1 MQQVFGALTFFL
13 QEFTHIL
20 SLPLLLASGLSVFA
34 GIMVGA
40 LPGLTA
46 TLAVSLLVGITYS
59 FDTTLALVILI
70 GIYVGGVYGGSQT
83 AILLNIPGTPA
94 SAASAIEGN
103 LLARR
108 GLAGQAI
115 GVATLSSFVGTLFGA
130 LMLLVASPLLGRVA
144 LQFGSWEFFLLAV
157 FGVMICGSLA
167 TGNPI
172 KGWIGGFLGLT
183 FAMIGMDA
191 MQGFPRLTFGQF
203 QLNGGISLIP
213 AMIGLFA
220 IPEIIDSLSM
230 QVRPSVIRKVA
241 SVLPRWSDFKRH
253 LPTTLRSGVIGTAI
267 GIVPGAGE
275 DIAAWV
281 SYANAKRFSK
291 QPELYGTGSEEGLVA
306 CEVANNSCIGGALV
320 PLLTLAIPGGSVSA
334 VILGAL
340 FIHNVR
346 PGPLLF
352 IEQPQYFYQIVA
364 MLVISSCFMLVGGLA
379 AARFLP
385 RLLQVPV
392 GLLMPV
398 ITVLCVIGA
407 FAVSSRMF
415 DVYLMFAFGLLGY
428 FLKRFGYTPAPIV
441 LGLILGPMA
450 DENLRRALFLSEGS
464 LMPLLTRPISLILTL
479 VILATVFGSLT
490 QLVRRGRH
498 GRHHRSAPEATP

>member
-1 MQQVFGALTFFL
+1 MHQVLDALTFFG
-13 QEFTHIL
+13 QEFVHML
-20 SLPLLLASGLSVFA
+20 SLPLLFASGLSVVA
-34 GIMVGA
+34 GIIVGA

-103 LLARR
+103 LLARK

-115 GVATLSSFVGTLFGA
+115 GIATLSSFVGTLFGA
-130 LMLLVASPLLGRVA
+130 LMLLVASPLLGSIA
-144 LQFGSWEFFLLAV
+144 LRFGSWEYFLLAV

-167 TGNPI
+167 AGNPI
-172 KGWIGGFLGLT
+172 KGWIGGFMGLM

-191 MQGFPRLTFGQF
+191 MQGFARFTFGQF

-220 IPEIIDSLSM
+220 IPEVIDSLSRRE
-230 QVRPSVIRKVA
+230 RPAIVRKVT
-241 SVLPRWSDFKRH
+241 SVLPRWRSFKRH
-253 LPTTLRSGVIGTAI
+253 LPTTLRSGLIGTAI

-291 QPELYGTGSEEGLVA
+291 EPELYGTGSEEGLVA
-306 CEVANNSCIGGALV
+306 SEVANNTCIGGALV

-352 IEQPQYFYQIVA
+352 TEQPQYFFQIVA
-364 MLVISSCFMLVGGLA
+364 MLVIAAGFMLVGGLV

-385 RLLQVPV
+385 QLLQVPV
-392 GLLMPV
+392 GVLMPV
-398 ITVLCVIGA
+398 ITVLCVVGA
-407 FAVSSRMF
+407 FAVSSRIF

-428 FLKRFGYTPAPIV
+428 FLKRYGYSPAPIV

-450 DENLRRALFLSEGS
+450 DENLRRALYLSDGS
-464 LMPLLTRPISLILTL
+464 LLPLLTRPISLILTT
-479 VILATVFGSLT
+479 VILVTVLGSVA
-490 QLVRRGRH
+490 QLIRRPGRRDARRAAR
-498 GRHHRSAPEATP
+498 GATP

>member
-1 MQQVFGALTFFL
+1 MHQVLEALAFFAR
-13 QEFTHIL
+13 EFAHIL
-20 SLPLLLASGLSVFA
+20 SPPLLLASGLSVLA
-34 GIMVGA
+34 GIVVGA

-103 LLARR
+103 MLARR

-115 GVATLSSFVGTLFGA
+115 GIATLSSFVGTLFGA
-130 LMLLVASPLLGRVA
+130 LMLLVASPLLGRIA
-144 LQFGSWEFFLLAV
+144 LRFGSWEYFLLAV
-157 FGVMICGSLA
+157 FGVLVCGSLA
-167 TGNPI
+167 AGNPI
-172 KGWIGGFLGLT
+172 KGWIGGFMGLS

-191 MQGFPRLTFGQF
+191 MQAFPRFTGGNI
-203 QLNGGISLIP
+203 QLNGGLSLIP

-220 IPEIIDSLSM
+220 IPEIIDSLAKKD
-230 QVRPSVIRKVA
+230 RPAIIHKV
-241 SVLPRWSDFKRH
+241 VGILPRWKSFRRH
-253 LPTTLRSGVIGTAI
+253 LPTTFRSGIIGTAI
-267 GIVPGAGE
+267 GIIPGAGE

-291 QPELYGTGSEEGLVA
+291 EPELYGTGSEEGLVA
-306 CEVANNSCIGGALV
+306 SEVANNTCIGGTMV

-364 MLVISSCFMLVGGLA
+364 MLVISACFMLVGGLA
-379 AARFLP
+379 AARVLP
-385 RLLQVPV
+385 HVLQVPV
-392 GLLMPV
+392 GVLMPV
-398 ITVLCVIGA
+398 ITVLCVVGA

-415 DVYLMFAFGLLGY
+415 DVYVMFAFGVLGY
-428 FLKRFGYTPAPIV
+428 FLKRYGYTPAPIV

-450 DENLRRALFLSEGS
+450 DENLRRALYLSDGS
-464 LMPLLTRPISLILTL
+464 LMPLFTRPISLILTA
-479 VILATVFGSLT
+479 VILVTVFGSLLG
-490 QLVRRGRH
+490 LVRRARGGPARTR
-498 GRHHRSAPEATP
+498 GSGANP

>member
-1 MQQVFGALTFFL
+1 MQQVLGALTFFL
-13 QEFTHIL
+13 QEFVHML
-20 SLPLLLASGLSVFA
+20 SPSLLLASGLSVFA

-115 GVATLSSFVGTLFGA
+115 GIATLSSFVGTLFGA
-130 LMLLVASPLLGRVA
+130 LMLLVASPLLGAIA
-144 LQFGSWEFFLLAV
+144 LRFGSWEFFLLAV
-157 FGVMICGSLA
+157 FGVTICGSLA

-172 KGWIGGFLGLT
+172 KGWIGGFLGLM
-183 FAMIGMDA
+183 FAMVGMDA
-191 MQGFPRLTFGQF
+191 MQAFPRFTFGQI

-220 IPEIIDSLSM
+220 IPEVIDSLTRK
-230 QVRPSVIRKVA
+230 VRPAVIDRVA
-241 SVLPRWSDFKRH
+241 TVLPRWSSFRRH
-253 LPTTLRSGVIGTAI
+253 LPTTLRSSVVGTAI

-291 QPELYGTGSEEGLVA
+291 EPELYGTGSEEGLVA
-306 CEVANNSCIGGALV
+306 CEVANNACIGGALV

-352 IEQPQYFYQIVA
+352 VEQPAYFYQIVA
-364 MLVISSCFMLVGGLA
+364 MLVISAGFMLVGGLA

-415 DVYLMFAFGLLGY
+415 DVYLMFAFGILGY

-450 DENLRRALFLSEGS
+450 DENLRRALYLSDGS
-464 LMPLLTRPISLILTL
+464 LMPLLTRPISLILTM
-479 VILATVFGSLT
+479 VILATVLGSLA
-490 QLVRRGRH
+490 QLIRRP
-498 GRHHRSAPEATP
+498 HRQAHPAPGATP

>member
-1 MQQVFGALTFFL
+1 MHQVLDALTFFGREL
-13 QEFTHIL
+13 IHML
-20 SLPLLLASGLSVFA
+20 SLPLLLASGVSVLA
-34 GIMVGA
+34 GIIVGA

-115 GVATLSSFVGTLFGA
+115 GIATLSSFVGTLFGA
-130 LMLLVASPLLGRVA
+130 LMLLVASPLLGSIA
-144 LQFGSWEFFLLAV
+144 LRFGSWEYFLLAV

-167 TGNPI
+167 AGNPI
-172 KGWIGGFLGLT
+172 KGWIGGFMGLM

-191 MQGFPRLTFGQF
+191 MQGFARFTFGQF

-220 IPEIIDSLSM
+220 IPEIIDSLTRKE
-230 QVRPSVIRKVA
+230 RPAVIRKVI
-241 SVLPRWSDFKRH
+241 SVLPRWSSFKRH
-253 LPTTLRSGVIGTAI
+253 LPTTFRSGIIGTAI

-291 QPELYGTGSEEGLVA
+291 APELYGTGCEEGLVA
-306 CEVANNSCIGGALV
+306 SEVANNTCIGGALV

-352 IEQPQYFYQIVA
+352 TEQPEFFYQIVA
-364 MLVISSCFMLVGGLA
+364 MLVIAAVFMLFGGLA
-379 AARFLP
+379 AARILP
-385 RLLQVPV
+385 HVLQVPV
-392 GLLMPV
+392 GVLMPV
-398 ITVLCVIGA
+398 ITVLCVVGA
-407 FAVSSRMF
+407 FAVSSRIF

-450 DENLRRALFLSEGS
+450 DENLRRALYLSDGS
-464 LMPLLTRPISLILTL
+464 LMPLLTRPISLILTS
-479 VILATVFGSLT
+479 VILVTVLGSLA
-490 QLVRRGRH
+490 QLMRRPRRDGSR
-498 GRHHRSAPEATP
+498 REVSAETP